1 MNAIDVRQI
10 VKKFGDFTAV
20 NGISFAVEDGE
31 IFGLLGPNGAGKS
44 TLIRM
49 LVTLLPPTAGTAV
62 VNGFDIRKD
71 ADGVRKSIGVIPQAM
86 TSDLELSVEEN
97 LIIFAKLYSVPRQK
111 REKLIDELLEAVE
124 LTKWRTAPVK
134 NLSGGM
140 RRRVEIAR
148 GLVHEPRIFFLDEP
162 TTGLDPV
169 SRVAVWEMLT
179 NIKSHRQLT
188 ILITTH
194 YMDEADRLCD
204 RKRLAYHDSISRN
217 GGTSRGRCEIALC
230 AKHNAGRRVR
240 PLHRAAV
247 ARRAA
252 ESLQLR
258 HAAQTR
264 NAAMNR
270 MLAIIEREMRKFF
283 RSPAL
288 MMVSMIFPLVQLIV
302 LGNAFGGKIR
312 DARVGLVD
320 QDGGTQALRIREAFD
335 SVRANMR
342 TFEPVYYNN
351 DKQAMEDVRNGK
363 IQGAVVIPPQYS
375 RRVYEQSQPRIA
387 LIVDNSDNFMSSTLE
402 DELTQITNALNNPT
416 VEPRMLQQTV
426 LQIVELYPYIEYM
439 KYLLPGSIALAM
451 FVSVMIGG
459 GMLYIDDKA
468 RGVHEGYLVTPI
480 TKAELVLGLN
490 AASVVKAVMVGV
502 VITVVGCLL
511 AGVGTLFSFSTAL
524 GLLLM
529 ILLTAAALNTMM
541 FLLVVRVD
549 DPLVPR
555 AIFGILNTLLF
566 FPSGAVYPI
575 QAFPWWLRGIAR
587 VDPFTFAVHGFK
599 TLLLKEAGLSAI
611 VPDMF

>member
-1 MNAIDVRQI
+1 
-10 VKKFGDFTAV
+10 
-20 NGISFAVEDGE
+20 
-31 IFGLLGPNGAGKS
+31 
-44 TLIRM
+44 
-49 LVTLLPPTAGTAV
+49 
-62 VNGFDIRKD
+62 
-71 ADGVRKSIGVIPQAM
+71 
-86 TSDLELSVEEN
+86 
-97 LIIFAKLYSVPRQK
+97 
-111 REKLIDELLEAVE
+111 
-124 LTKWRTAPVK
+124 
-134 NLSGGM
+134 
-140 RRRVEIAR
+140 
-148 GLVHEPRIFFLDEP
+148 
-162 TTGLDPV
+162 
-169 SRVAVWEMLT
+169 
-179 NIKSHRQLT
+179 
-188 ILITTH
+188 
-194 YMDEADRLCD
+194 
-204 RKRLAYHDSISRN
+204 
-217 GGTSRGRCEIALC
+217 
-230 AKHNAGRRVR
+230 
-240 PLHRAAV
+240 
-247 ARRAA
+247 
-252 ESLQLR
+252 
-258 HAAQTR
+258 
-264 NAAMNR
+264 MNR

-402 DELTQITNALNNPT
+402 VELTQITNALNNPT

-480 TKAELVLGLN
+480 TKSELVFGLN
-490 AASVVKAVMVGV
+490 AAGAIKAVLTGV
-502 VITVVGCLL
+502 IITVIGSML
-511 AGVGTLFSFSTAL
+511 AGVGTLFNPGTAL
-524 GLLLM
+524 GLIIM
-529 ILLTAAALNTMM
+529 ILLTSLAFNTMM
-541 FLLVVRVD
+541 FLLMVRVE

-555 AIFGILNTLLF
+555 AMFGILNTLLF
-566 FPSGAVYPI
+566 FPSGSIYPV
-575 QAFPWWLRGIAR
+575 QAFPWWLRAIAKA
-587 VDPFTFAVHGFK
+587 DPFTYAVHGFK
-599 TLLLKEAGLSAI
+599 SLLLKETGLSAI
-611 VPDMF
+611 VPDMVYLTVFAVITLSLATPLFKRTL

>member
-1 MNAIDVRQI
+1 
-10 VKKFGDFTAV
+10 
-20 NGISFAVEDGE
+20 
-31 IFGLLGPNGAGKS
+31 
-44 TLIRM
+44 
-49 LVTLLPPTAGTAV
+49 
-62 VNGFDIRKD
+62 
-71 ADGVRKSIGVIPQAM
+71 
-86 TSDLELSVEEN
+86 
-97 LIIFAKLYSVPRQK
+97 
-111 REKLIDELLEAVE
+111 
-124 LTKWRTAPVK
+124 
-134 NLSGGM
+134 
-140 RRRVEIAR
+140 
-148 GLVHEPRIFFLDEP
+148 
-162 TTGLDPV
+162 
-169 SRVAVWEMLT
+169 
-179 NIKSHRQLT
+179 
-188 ILITTH
+188 
-194 YMDEADRLCD
+194 
-204 RKRLAYHDSISRN
+204 
-217 GGTSRGRCEIALC
+217 
-230 AKHNAGRRVR
+230 
-240 PLHRAAV
+240 
-247 ARRAA
+247 
-252 ESLQLR
+252 
-258 HAAQTR
+258 
-264 NAAMNR
+264 MNR

-416 VEPRMLQQTV
+416 VEPRMLQRTV

-480 TKAELVLGLN
+480 TKSELVFGLN
-490 AASVVKAVMVGV
+490 AAGAIKAVLTGV
-502 VITVVGCLL
+502 IITVIGSML
-511 AGVGTLFSFSTAL
+511 AGVGTLFNPGTAL
-524 GLLLM
+524 GLIIM
-529 ILLTAAALNTMM
+529 ILLTSLAFNTMM
-541 FLLVVRVD
+541 FLLMVRVE

-555 AIFGILNTLLF
+555 AMFGILNTLLF
-566 FPSGAVYPI
+566 FPSGSIYPV
-575 QAFPWWLRGIAR
+575 QAFPWWLRAIAKA
-587 VDPFTFAVHGFK
+587 DPFTYAVHGFK
-599 TLLLKEAGLSAI
+599 SLLLKETGLSAI
-611 VPDMF
+611 VPDMVYLTVFAVITLSLATPLFKRTL

>member
-1 MNAIDVRQI
+1 
-10 VKKFGDFTAV
+10 
-20 NGISFAVEDGE
+20 
-31 IFGLLGPNGAGKS
+31 
-44 TLIRM
+44 
-49 LVTLLPPTAGTAV
+49 
-62 VNGFDIRKD
+62 
-71 ADGVRKSIGVIPQAM
+71 
-86 TSDLELSVEEN
+86 
-97 LIIFAKLYSVPRQK
+97 
-111 REKLIDELLEAVE
+111 
-124 LTKWRTAPVK
+124 
-134 NLSGGM
+134 
-140 RRRVEIAR
+140 
-148 GLVHEPRIFFLDEP
+148 
-162 TTGLDPV
+162 
-169 SRVAVWEMLT
+169 
-179 NIKSHRQLT
+179 
-188 ILITTH
+188 
-194 YMDEADRLCD
+194 
-204 RKRLAYHDSISRN
+204 
-217 GGTSRGRCEIALC
+217 
-230 AKHNAGRRVR
+230 
-240 PLHRAAV
+240 
-247 ARRAA
+247 
-252 ESLQLR
+252 
-258 HAAQTR
+258 
-264 NAAMNR
+264 MNR

-320 QDGGTQALRIREAFD
+320 QDGGTQALKIREAFD

-480 TKAELVLGLN
+480 TKSELVFGLN
-490 AASVVKAVMVGV
+490 AAGAIKAVLTGV
-502 VITVVGCLL
+502 IITVIGSML
-511 AGVGTLFSFSTAL
+511 AGVGTLFNPGTAL
-524 GLLLM
+524 GLIIM
-529 ILLTAAALNTMM
+529 ILLTSLAFNTMM
-541 FLLVVRVD
+541 FLLMVRVE

-555 AIFGILNTLLF
+555 AMFGILNTLLF
-566 FPSGAVYPI
+566 FPSGSIYPV
-575 QAFPWWLRGIAR
+575 QAFPWWLRAIAKA
-587 VDPFTFAVHGFK
+587 DPFTYAVHGFK
-599 TLLLKEAGLSAI
+599 SLLLKETGLSAI
-611 VPDMF
+611 VPDMVYLTVFAVITLSLATPLFKRTL